1 MKYAII
7 SSAVLASLFIAGAA
21 NASFGGRINF
31 EGEVVNAACAV
42 DANSTNQTIQLGQ
55 VRSGSFNAAGQLAG
69 KVPFSI
75 QLNDCDTTVSS
86 TASVGFIAVQD
97 ATDQNALAVNGGAGA
112 ATGIGIYITDASGT
126 VVTPD
131 GTESSAV
138 TLIDGKNVLPFHAQY
153 VSTDAAVTA
162 GTANATTTFRVI
174 YN

>member
-1 MKYAII
+1 MKHTLI
-7 SSAVLASLFIAGAA
+7 SSAVLATLFFASAA
-21 NASFGGRINF
+21 NANYGGRINF
-31 EGEVVNAACAV
+31 EGEVVSAACAV
-42 DANSTNQTIQLGQ
+42 DANSVNQTIQLGQ
-55 VRSGSFNAAGQLAG
+55 VRTGAFSAAGQVAG

-86 TASVGFIAVQD
+86 TASVGFIAAQD
-97 ATDQNALAVNGGAGA
+97 ANDANALAVNGGAGA
-112 ATGIGIYITDASGT
+112 ATGIGIYITDASGS

-153 VSTDAAVTA
+153 VSTDATVTA